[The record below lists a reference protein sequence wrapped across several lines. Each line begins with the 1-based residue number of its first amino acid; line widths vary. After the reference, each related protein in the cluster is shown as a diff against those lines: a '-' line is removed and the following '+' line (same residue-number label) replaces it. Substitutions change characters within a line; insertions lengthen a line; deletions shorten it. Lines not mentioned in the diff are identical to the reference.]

1 MRFKI
6 LITNANVTPSPP
18 HLPLGG
24 GRRGQ
29 RIRLER
35 IVQTHVFKGGKQFI
49 ADCINNYLSRSLI
62 VVASSNTSLQS
73 PRKAQ
78 NSLITDWY
86 SEP

>member
-6 LITNANVTPSPP
+6 LKTNANVTPPHPP
-18 HLPLGG
+18 KCG
-24 GRRGQ
+24 GQ

-35 IVQTHVFKGGKQFI
+35 IVQTLVVIGGKQFI
-49 ADCINNYLSRSLI
+49 ADCVNNYLSRSLI

-73 PRKAQ
+73 LRKAR
-78 NSLITDWY
+78 NSLMIDWY